1 MNEILAIP
9 YVRFENAAEQR
20 LYDAYRQIIGELDWC
35 YAIVRDEH
43 DGHYYSSFLPSI
55 EDGDVNGLVHEED
68 QGRFLGEHAVLLLDI
83 ARDRGVLY
91 HLRETNTIG
100 QILDAGLYWAI
111 DHAVNS
117 LNADA

>member
-1 MNEILAIP
+1 MNETLAIP

-35 YAIVRDEH
+35 YPIVRDDY
-43 DGHYYSSFLPSI
+43 DGDYYSTFLPSV
-55 EDGDVNGLVHEED
+55 EECDVNCLVHEED
-68 QGRFLGEHAVLLLDI
+68 QVRFLSEHAVLLLDI

-91 HLRETNTIG
+91 HLRETNIIG

-111 DHAVNS
+111 DHALNS
-117 LNADA
+117 LNATA